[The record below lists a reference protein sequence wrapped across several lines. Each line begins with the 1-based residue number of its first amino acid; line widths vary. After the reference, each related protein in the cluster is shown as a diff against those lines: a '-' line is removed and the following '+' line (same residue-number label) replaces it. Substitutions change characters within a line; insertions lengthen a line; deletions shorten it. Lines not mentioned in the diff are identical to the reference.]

1 MYSIEALPFKAPL
14 FSLSNDDLIVLLLCF
29 GRKFFVFSVSFVTF
43 LLLSRPGGNP
53 I

>member
-1 MYSIEALPFKAPL
+1 MNGIEALPFKAPL
-14 FSLSNDDLIVLLLCF
+14 FSLSNDDLIVLLRCSGWKCF
-29 GRKFFVFSVSFVTF
+29 VVCVSFVTF